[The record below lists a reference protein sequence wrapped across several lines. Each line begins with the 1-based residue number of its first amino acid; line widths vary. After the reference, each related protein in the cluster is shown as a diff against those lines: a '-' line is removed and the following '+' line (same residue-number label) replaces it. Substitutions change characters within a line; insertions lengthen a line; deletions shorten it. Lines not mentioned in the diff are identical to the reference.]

1 MILLYISQA
10 WHQWITSSTV
20 TQKETDLL
28 YRCKNTFSH
37 KVATESQDWLLQPQ
51 EVLPTQVSCPSQP
64 TSLANAAQQ
73 SANYFL
79 GGWMQPDHMNYLQV
93 PQCTGHPGQ
102 CRSPNTLFFGLSTT
116 SSSNWS
122 YPCTWVSS
130 IPCSWTEIREQHSQL
145 YLWRCKTLKYTPADI
160 NVCRWVITPYS
171 NHRGPPPQGRIRT
184 ISPQPLKAFTSGTL
198 HFGSKQPTFSTF
210 PSIHWHHTK
219 QWQPHWLLQTTSIYL
234 LFRCCVKPHLSRN
247 LKFPQSGTSNSTP
260 RSYFS
265 TDLRDILGAS
275 IPTQPSRTPCSHALP
290 QSQQQCFYPSLNG
303 NWTGL
308 RATSSPLNWEPAD
321 FNTTSQIVPRTLHF

>member
-64 TSLANAAQQ
+64 TGLANTAQQ

-130 IPCSWTEIREQHSQL
+130 IPCFWIEIREQHSQL

-171 NHRGPPPQGRIRT
+171 NHRPS
-184 ISPQPLKAFTSGTL
+184 SPGAHKNHL
-198 HFGSKQPTFSTF
+198 PTASE
-210 PSIHWHHTK
+210 SIHIRHTAL
-219 QWQPHWLLQTTSIYL
+219 QLQAANLL
-234 LFRCCVKPHLSRN
+234 HLSIN
-247 LKFPQSGTSNSTP
+247 TLASHQAMTATLVTSDNQ
-260 RSYFS
+260 Y
-265 TDLRDILGAS
+265 
-275 IPTQPSRTPCSHALP
+275 LP
-290 QSQQQCFYPSLNG
+290 AIQMLC
-303 NWTGL
+303 
-308 RATSSPLNWEPAD
+308 
-321 FNTTSQIVPRTLHF
+321 